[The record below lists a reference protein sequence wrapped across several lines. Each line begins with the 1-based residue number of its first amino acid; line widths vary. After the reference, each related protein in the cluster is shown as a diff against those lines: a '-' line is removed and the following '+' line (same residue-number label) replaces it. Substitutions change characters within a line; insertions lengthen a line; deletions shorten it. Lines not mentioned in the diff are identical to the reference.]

1 MKQITVSVCS
11 ALLLSAIAIVSAAQK
26 HSATAGNGLGPSK
39 AALDVITADR
49 VLNHIKTLSSDEFEG
64 RGPGTHGEELSINY
78 IADQF
83 KKVGLEPGN
92 TDGTYFQKVPLAGI
106 TTKQDAE
113 LQVKVGGKGLKLK
126 YKDDFVARTVRLIEK
141 GGFDSDM
148 VFVGYCVVAH
158 R

>member
-26 HSATAGNGLGPSK
+26 HSATAGNGVGPSK
-39 AALDVITADR
+39 GAVDVNTADG
-49 VLNHIKTLSSDEFEG
+49 VMNHIKVLSSDEFEG

-83 KKVGLEPGN
+83 KRIRLAPGN

-113 LQVKVGGKGLKLK
+113 MRIK
-126 YKDDFVARTVRLIEK
+126 
-141 GGFDSDM
+141 
-148 VFVGYCVVAH
+148 
-158 R
+158 